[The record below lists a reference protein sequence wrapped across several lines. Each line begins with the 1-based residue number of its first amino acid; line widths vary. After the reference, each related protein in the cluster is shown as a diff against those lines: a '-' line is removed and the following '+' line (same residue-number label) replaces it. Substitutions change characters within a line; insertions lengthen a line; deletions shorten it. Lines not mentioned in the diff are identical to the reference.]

1 MPLPHSIAAV
11 FGRPLAPHRWW
22 HRWWRRQ
29 SAAQQDR
36 LAALMPLLSVLLF
49 MAAIASA
56 ITYFRLEEVEREQE
70 AVTRDVEYAQQ
81 RMRLRLLER
90 QEQLMRI
97 ARDVSNRLC
106 SKARPWSAS
115 TPSCWG

>member
-11 FGRPLAPHRWW
+11 FSRPLAPHRWW
-22 HRWWRRQ
+22 NRWWRRQ

-56 ITYFRLEEVEREQE
+56 IT
-70 AVTRDVEYAQQ
+70 
-81 RMRLRLLER
+81 
-90 QEQLMRI
+90 
-97 ARDVSNRLC
+97 
-106 SKARPWSAS
+106 
-115 TPSCWG
+115 